1 VVHFWCIGGKEKL
14 MVSTR
19 AITRLGIVAV
29 GLGIG
34 AALASTPGIATADS
48 STDWLSSIDTLLAS
62 GPLAAADTSATNL
75 AISIDGITL
84 LQEGTAQ
91 AYSGPTD
98 FAIAYGAGTTATA
111 YGTGDYAYAEGTDSS
126 ATAGGTTAADGAG
139 GTFDSAF
146 LYGDNSTAFAGG
158 TAADPG
164 TFDSAIVIGNS
175 DLASSGGDAAG
186 PGSYDVAYVEGNN
199 LATNGAQGASFL
211 LDILKTYEDG
221 TSSAAADGSNLWTD
235 LVSSFDS
242 SGIAADA
249 SNFWTELATLF

>member
-1 VVHFWCIGGKEKL
+1 

-19 AITRLGIVAV
+19 AIARLGIVAV

-34 AALASTPGIATADS
+34 AALASTPGIAAADS
-48 STDWLSSIDTLLAS
+48 STDWLSSIDTLLAG
-62 GPLAAADTSATNL
+62 GPLAAADTSAMNL

-84 LQEGTAQ
+84 FQEGTAH
-91 AYSGPTD
+91 AYSGPDGD
-98 FAIAYGAGTTATA
+98 FAIAD
-111 YGTGDYAYAEGTDSS
+111 GTGDYAYAEGTDSS
-126 ATAGGTTAADGAG
+126 ATAGGATLAGGAG

-146 LYGDNSTAFAGG
+146 LYGDNSTAFSGG

-175 DLASSGGDAAG
+175 DAASAGGDVAG

-199 LATNGAQGASFL
+199 LATNGAQGASYL
-211 LDILKTYEDG
+211 LDILKTYEAG
-221 TSSAAADGSNLWTD
+221 TTSTAAAAADVSNLWTD
-235 LVSSFDS
+235 LLSSFDT

-249 SNFWTELATLF
+249 SNVWTELASLF

>member
-1 VVHFWCIGGKEKL
+1 
-14 MVSTR
+14 MVSIR

-34 AALASTPGIATADS
+34 AALASTPGIAAADS
-48 STDWLSSIDTLLAS
+48 STDWLSSIDTLLAG

-75 AISIDGITL
+75 AISFDGLTL
-84 LQEGTAQ
+84 LQEGTAH
-91 AYSGPTD
+91 AYSGTDGD
-98 FAIAYGAGTTATA
+98 FAIADGAGTTATA

-126 ATAGGTTAADGAG
+126 ATAGGATAASGAG

-146 LYGDNSTAFAGG
+146 LYGDDSTAFSGG

-175 DLASSGGDAAG
+175 DVASAGGDVAG

-199 LATNGAQGASFL
+199 LATNGAQGASYL

-221 TSSAAADGSNLWTD
+221 TSSSAAAAADVSNLWTD
-235 LVSSFDS
+235 LLSSFDT

-249 SNFWTELATLF
+249 SNVWTELASLF